1 MNSKLN
7 FRSVVFKRA
16 YRIVKESKCEF
27 GQALKQAWN
36 RYRDYKAHKVEELTT
51 RIKGFDFSYQY
62 SDDSRVYR
70 YWSKLQ
76 DEISSQLHQLP
87 NSFISAITGQLSNS
101 KQIQPFI

>member
-36 RYRDYKAHKVEELTT
+36 RYREFKNRTVAELTSQ
-51 RIKGFDFSYQY
+51 IKSFDFCYQY
-62 SDDSRVYR
+62 SDDNRVYR
-70 YWSKLQ
+70 YWGNIQ
-76 DEISSQLHQLP
+76 NEISSQLKQLP
-87 NSFISAITGQLSNS
+87 GSFISAITGQLSNS
-101 KQIQPFI
+101 KQIQSFI